1 MIEMRIEFH
10 LKTDDGEKIV
20 VKDIQP
26 SEASRTLDALMREF
40 SAKEGFFR
48 KERR

>member
-1 MIEMRIEFH
+1 MRIEFH
-10 LKTDDGEKIV
+10 LKTDDGEKII

-26 SEASRTLDALMREF
+26 SEATITLDALMRGF

-48 KERR
+48 KERQ

>member
-1 MIEMRIEFH
+1 MTMRIEFH
-10 LKTDDGEKIV
+10 IIGKEGEKVI

-26 SEASRTLDALMREF
+26 SEAVRTLKRLMDEL

>member
-1 MIEMRIEFH
+1 MTMRIEFH
-10 LKTDDGEKIV
+10 IIGKEGEKVI

-26 SEASRTLDALMREF
+26 SEAVKTLKSLMEER

>member
-1 MIEMRIEFH
+1 MRIEFH
-10 LKTDDGEKIV
+10 LKTDDGEKVI

-26 SEASRTLDALMREF
+26 SEASRVLDALMREF